1 MKLWIPLVFLAL
13 SSCAGRPARHE
24 NAPKKGAAPATR
36 SAVTARTQ
44 APTNATPPATAPGEW
59 QKAADLEKSGHF
71 LDSFLTYAS
80 MDREG
85 QTAEVRQKSRER
97 ALDLIEIRL
106 SEGELKR
113 VSEDS
118 SLGVWRGQA
127 LYQLGRISK
136 ARQDNNEARKY
147 FTSVVSFLPG
157 SDLAFQAETEIATL
171 DRYRQVEPRTIGAVL
186 PLSGRNAAVGQKNLR
201 GIQMGLG
208 LQEANSPFRLAVID
222 SAGNPDQARR
232 AVERLV
238 REDNVMA
245 IIGGVLSRTAPAEA
259 AKAQELGIPFIGL
272 SQRSGLTDVG
282 PSVFRNALTSEMLVR
297 ELVKTSMNDLGLR
310 RFAILYPN
318 DAYGIEYA
326 NAFWDEVA
334 ARGGRITAVQSY
346 DPTETDFRAVAQRLV
361 GTWYVEA
368 REDEFKAILRDKAN
382 DKTKPKKSVRQESNA
397 DDVLPPR
404 VDFDAVFIPDSSK
417 LMTQLTAFLSFVGVR
432 NVKILGTNLWGA
444 PGLAK
449 RAGLFGD
456 HLLYV
461 DQRLPDQDASKDPRF
476 YREYRELFNET
487 PGLFEV
493 QAFDSALLVRSMVMQ
508 GASSRED
515 LVRRLGQ
522 LQAFPGALG
531 PLTMN
536 SRREVKR
543 PLMSITYSRGNA
555 TVLRRSQ

>member
-1 MKLWIPLVFLAL
+1 MKLLSLLVFLAL
-13 SSCAGRPARHE
+13 ASCAARPSRNDSSKKNVPRGAVTTRTQSPKAATATT
-24 NAPKKGAAPATR
+24 APAAAPSEWKR
-36 SAVTARTQ
+36 AV
-44 APTNATPPATAPGEW
+44 
-59 QKAADLEKSGHF
+59 DLERSGHF
-71 LDSFLTYAS
+71 LDAF
-80 MDREG
+80 MDFAALDRDG

-97 ALDLIEIRL
+97 GLDLIETRL
-106 SEGELKR
+106 SEGELKKI
-113 VSEDS
+113 SDDS

-127 LYQLGRISK
+127 LYQLGRIAK
-136 ARQDNNEARKY
+136 ARQESEDARKY
-147 FTSVVSFLPG
+147 FNSVVSFLPG

-186 PLSGRNAAVGQKNLR
+186 PLSGRNAVVGQKNLR
-201 GIQMGLG
+201 GIQMGLS
-208 LQEANSPFRLAVID
+208 LQDPNSPFRLAVID

-259 AKAQELGIPFIGL
+259 AKAQELDIPFIAL

-297 ELVKTSMNDLGLR
+297 ELVKTSMNDLGLK

-318 DAYGIEYA
+318 DAYGVEYA

-334 ARGGRITAVQSY
+334 ARGGKITAVQTY
-346 DPTETDFRAVAQRLV
+346 DPNETDFRAVAQRLV
-361 GTWYVEA
+361 GTWYLEA
-368 REDEFKAILRDKAN
+368 REDEFKLLLREQAADKSR
-382 DKTKPKKSVRQESNA
+382 PKKSVRQESNA

-417 LMTQLTAFLSFVGVR
+417 LMTQMTAFLSFVGVR
-432 NVKILGTNLWGA
+432 GVKVLGTNLWGA

-449 RAGLFGD
+449 KAGLFGD

-461 DQRLPDQDASKDPRF
+461 DQRLPDQDPSKDPRF

-493 QAFDSALLVRSMVMQ
+493 QAFDSALLVRSLVMQ
-508 GASSRED
+508 GASSREE
-515 LVRRLGQ
+515 LVRRLAQ
-522 LQAFPGALG
+522 LQGFPGALG
-531 PLTMN
+531 PLSMN

-543 PLMSITYSRGNA
+543 PLMSITYSRGNP
-555 TVLRRSQ
+555 TVLRRSR